1 MYYLRK
7 LPLLFALTAAI
18 LLGVLGLSCSMSNK
32 RILTIM
38 IISMVIFFAVGIYVR
53 ASIFSII
60 EQVNEKKKKNS
71 EEEEQKVQ
79 VGQERQSET
88 IKGKDQHTE
97 DDFEPL
103 RVTDYIKNEL
113 KQS

>member
-1 MYYLRK
+1 MFYVKQKDTYNYDNIHGDL
-7 LPLLFALTAAI
+7 LPWVFMCAQ
-18 LLGVLGLSCSMSNK
+18 V
-32 RILTIM
+32 
-38 IISMVIFFAVGIYVR
+38 
-53 ASIFSII
+53 FSII

-103 RVTDYIKNEL
+103 RVTEYIKNEL